1 MGGPSGRHRAAA
13 AAAAGTLML
22 SLSRDDVVSPC
33 VRSRTATGRRLGALN
48 GVARIFSAAAKTR
61 RGQALL
67 SGFGNVLKD
76 RSIEGILQYASRAQ
90 PWCN

>member
-48 GVARIFSAAAKTR
+48 GVARIFSAAAKEHVWIT
-61 RGQALL
+61 GAKISLTNFSL
-67 SGFGNVLKD
+67 
-76 RSIEGILQYASRAQ
+76 
-90 PWCN
+90 